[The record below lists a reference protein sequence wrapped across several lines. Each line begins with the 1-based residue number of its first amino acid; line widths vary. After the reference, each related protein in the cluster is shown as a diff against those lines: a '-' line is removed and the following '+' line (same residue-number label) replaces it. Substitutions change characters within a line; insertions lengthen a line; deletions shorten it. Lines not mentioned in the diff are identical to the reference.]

1 MFGNYIVF
9 VLVQKVVGLILDLK
23 MRENNLKVAT
33 VQIMQVYTTNVL
45 SIELTSP
52 A

>member
-33 VQIMQVYTTNVL
+33 VQIMQVYITNVL